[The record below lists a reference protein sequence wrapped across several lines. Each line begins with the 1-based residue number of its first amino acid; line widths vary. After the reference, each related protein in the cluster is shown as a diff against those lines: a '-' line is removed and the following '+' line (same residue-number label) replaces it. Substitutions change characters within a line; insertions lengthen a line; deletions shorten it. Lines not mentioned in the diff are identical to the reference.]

1 MQAIHQAPLCIQVI
15 VVGGG
20 IAGLA
25 CAYVL
30 RRIGHNVVVLDKGDG
45 ETKTGG
51 SVRSPPDMTRILREW
66 PGMEDLL
73 RTRGTRCNGY
83 AMRRGDTLEQV
94 GFMKF
99 HEEIMD
105 ELTAEFLVLQH
116 DDLHD
121 HLTSLCVD
129 TGVVLNYGCKVIS
142 VAVID
147 DAPPLTICG
156 DIVIGAD
163 GHNSLVRAAI
173 VAEQQNAIHVKHTV
187 TGINMSVPT
196 KVLEELDFES
206 MCNYNELT
214 IWMGTGSTIV
224 GTPDKNAET
233 FNFAIC
239 APDKLVI
246 DEADWEAGC
255 YEKKTMPFDLS
266 GYDVR
271 LQKLVERARI
281 CYPTVHYIL
290 SLEEAVGLNT
300 TLALAGDAAH
310 SVLIHGTHNSAMAIE
325 DAETLGKLFSL
336 ITQKSQIPKIME
348 AYQEIR
354 QVRTQAAQGSEF
366 KVLVEISLVREAH
379 QRARDEALKGSLN
392 VLTFQDLQEPP
403 PEADRLMQIW
413 DQYLDL
419 FNYNPSEKVEDWWS
433 KSHWGVKSHA

>member
-147 DAPPLTICG
+147 RSPIVRLQDGRTICG

-206 MCNYNELT
+206 MCNYNECLT
-214 IWMGTGSTIV
+214 IWMGHCHIRKM
-224 GTPDKNAET
+224 PRQ
-233 FNFAIC
+233 FNFAIY
-239 APDKLVI
+239 
-246 DEADWEAGC
+246 EADWEAGC
-255 YEKKTMPFDLS
+255 YEKRQCRLIC
-266 GYDVR
+266 R